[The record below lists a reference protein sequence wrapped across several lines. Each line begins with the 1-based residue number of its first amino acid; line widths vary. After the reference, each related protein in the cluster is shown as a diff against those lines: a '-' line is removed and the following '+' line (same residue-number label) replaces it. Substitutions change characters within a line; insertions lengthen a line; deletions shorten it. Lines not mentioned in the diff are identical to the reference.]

1 MRGVG
6 LKRGRMFPCIQY
18 IFTWLYLWICFEF
31 YNVRNK
37 YFSQKMLS
45 TGMNIIPT
53 DPTKERFV
61 QKIKDMVLM
70 KHQQYKNSCIHHFA
84 VQLI

>member
-1 MRGVG
+1 
-6 LKRGRMFPCIQY
+6 
-18 IFTWLYLWICFEF
+18 
-31 YNVRNK
+31 
-37 YFSQKMLS
+37 MLS
-45 TGMNIIPT
+45 TVMTIIPT

-70 KHQQYKNSCIHHFA
+70 KHQKYKNSCIHHFA